1 MARLIQKLHCNT
13 GKKLKIGILP
23 SRNKKKPN
31 ILESYIISKY
41 GGQQDIIVKT
51 EMLFR
56 YI

>member
-13 GKKLKIGILP
+13 GKKLKIGVLP

-31 ILESYIISKY
+31 ILESNIISKY
-41 GGQQDIIVKT
+41 GGQQDILVKT